1 MPAQQQLTPAQQNAI
16 NRQLVL
22 ANAINEWLPIYT
34 QTFTSGPGTI
44 INIPLRNVGL
54 VKRFVVEISA
64 TVGVGAAET
73 ETLTLFGLSN
83 FFSNILLT
91 DLSNQTRIN
100 TSGWHLHFLATAKRQ
115 FAAGAAFTNDS
126 PIKIASNF
134 PVMTAPASYTAS
146 TPIRM
151 FFEIPVSYGDMDL
164 RGAIYANVVNATF
177 NLQLTVNPN
186 FFVATGANP
195 TLAVFRSSTAT
206 LGTLPTFTITVYQNF
221 LDQLPIVNNMVVL
234 PTLDLGTAYLINN
247 TQVSGLVQ
255 NQDNPIPY
263 ANFRDFMSTFAVFDN
278 TPYATAPI
286 ASDVSY
292 WALQSANFTNIIKYD
307 PWMASLLTRWIISD
321 DFPASASGM
330 ATYYF
335 DHRTRPISTIQFGNM
350 ALIVNPANVQSANT
364 TVYLGYESLAYIN
377 QITQAGSL
385 YGT

>member
-1 MPAQQQLTPAQQNAI
+1 MPQQSGLNPAQQNAI

-34 QTFTSGPGTI
+34 QTFTSGPGTV

-54 VKRFVVEISA
+54 VKRFVIEISG

-73 ETLTLFGLSN
+73 QTLTMFGLSN

-100 TSGWHLHFLATAKRQ
+100 TAGWHLHALATAKRQ

-126 PIKIASNF
+126 PIKIASNY
-134 PVMTAPASYTAS
+134 PVITAPASYTAS
-146 TPIRM
+146 QPFRM
-151 FFEIPVSYGDMDL
+151 FYEIPVAYGDLDL

-186 FFVATGANP
+186 LFTGSAGNP
-195 TLAVFRSSTAT
+195 LLSVFKSSTAQ
-206 LGTLPTFTITVYQNF
+206 LGTLPTFTITVFQNF
-221 LDQLPIVNNMVVL
+221 LDQLPIVNGMVVL
-234 PTLDLGTAYLINN
+234 PALDLGTAYLINN
-247 TQVSGLVQ
+247 TQVSGLTG
-255 NQDNPIPY
+255 NLDNPVPY
-263 ANFRDFMSTFAVFDN
+263 ANFRDFMSTFAIYDN
-278 TPYATAPI
+278 FGYATSPI
-286 ASDVSY
+286 GSDTGY
-292 WALQSANFTNIIKYD
+292 WALQSANYTNILKYD
-307 PWMASLLTRWIISD
+307 PWMSSLLTRWIISD
-321 DFPASASGM
+321 DFPAVSGQC
-330 ATYYF
+330 TYFF

-350 ALIVNPANVQSANT
+350 SLILNPANVQGAGST
-364 TVYLGYESLAYIN
+364 IYLGYESLAYIN